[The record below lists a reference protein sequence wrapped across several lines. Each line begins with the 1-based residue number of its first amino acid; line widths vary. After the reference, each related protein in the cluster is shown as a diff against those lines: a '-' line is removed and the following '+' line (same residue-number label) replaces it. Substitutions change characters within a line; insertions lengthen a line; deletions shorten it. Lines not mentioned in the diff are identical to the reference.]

1 MTNPQVWM
9 MVERFHKPAQNV
21 KIKAAYVMIGIGLI
35 GVAILAIESSTT
47 KSKVIR
53 QLKDILDNNQ
63 KTIKSLT
70 SRTSMLE
77 NEIEQKELI
86 IDSLTNEKRALI
98 AQMNTGYNSAAPTNI
113 EKL

>member
-1 MTNPQVWM
+1 

-21 KIKAAYVMIGIGLI
+21 KIKTAYVLIGIGLI
-35 GVAILAIESSTT
+35 GVAFFAIKSSKT
-47 KSKVIR
+47 KSKEIR
-53 QLKDILDNNQ
+53 QLKDILDNNH
-63 KTIKSLT
+63 KIINSLT
-70 SRTSMLE
+70 SRTAMLE

-98 AQMNTGYNSAAPTNI
+98 EQVNTGYNSAAPTNI